1 MALDGN
7 FCDSLRDGLLTSFVD
22 ASLAS
27 EQNLRA
33 QLLANNMSGSGTKVI
48 SVLEQELSRC
58 QQFDFSVAFITMG
71 GITPLLQTFKELETR
86 GIKGRILTTDYLQF
100 TDPRALEKLAG
111 LSNIEIKFFRT
122 EEAGQAGFHTKG
134 YIFDQGQLRSIIV
147 GSSNLTQTALTVNQE
162 WNARLVSAAEGEF
175 ARQIQTEFDALWEH
189 SASHPLDDVLDDYQV
204 EYERTKAVRQRFF
217 SAEPKLS
224 AELSFREIRPNTM
237 QKRLADTGKTYAS
250 AFALKAIRPK
260 RALFLV
266 HREQIARKSLQSYR
280 HVMGNDY
287 TYGVFIGQQQ
297 ETDRDIVFAT
307 MQTMVK
313 HLNDGPFSPTD
324 FDVIVIDEVHR
335 AGADSYKSIMEHF
348 RPKLWFGMTAT
359 PERPDGFDVYG
370 LFGHNILTEIR
381 LQQALEN
388 DLLCPFHYFG
398 ISGLEINDKD
408 YELKDFSKLVSD
420 DRVDHI
426 LKQSDY
432 YGYSGSRLKALVFCS
447 SNEEARLLSQK
458 FNARGLR
465 TVHLSGNDSQSA
477 REEACRRLALEAGDE
492 ALDYIFS
499 VDIFNEGID
508 IPEVNQVILL
518 RPTQSPIVFVQQ
530 IGRGLRKHDTKE
542 YVVILDFI
550 GQYNNNF
557 LIPVALS
564 GDRTYNKDYMRR
576 VVATGT
582 QVLSGP
588 SSIHFDAVSRKRIY
602 EAIDSART
610 NTITSLREPYRLL
623 KFKLGRIPSILDFD
637 VHGLIDPIKIFE
649 ACGTYYAFLKKME
662 KDGEDFGEMDAAAQ
676 KYLSYLTQRLGNA
689 QRVSEILVLELIL
702 NGEHDN
708 LKSAFIANFVRRFSS
723 NPSEAHLQSCE
734 RILTSN
740 FWRTQKEKE
749 DNSNCAVIEI
759 EEDGEWRAAGAFVS
773 TLSANQLFNQELKD
787 LIEFIKIRYELT
799 YEGGYGNTLLKLYE
813 RYTYEDVCRMLDWS
827 RNITAQNI
835 GGYFYDKSSR
845 TLPVFVN
852 YNKDDHAIAYEDHF
866 VSENHMVALS
876 KTKRK
881 VSSSDADHIFK
892 RTSEDKDNRIYLFV
906 RKNKDDAEA
915 KSFYFLGEIY
925 AEGEPEPVK
934 VKGDDAFEI
943 NYRLRVPVRND
954 IYTYL
959 TS

>member
-1 MALDGN
+1 M
-7 FCDSLRDGLLTSFVD
+7 
-22 ASLAS
+22 
-27 EQNLRA
+27 
-33 QLLANNMSGSGTKVI
+33 
-48 SVLEQELSRC
+48 
-58 QQFDFSVAFITMG
+58 
-71 GITPLLQTFKELETR
+71 
-86 GIKGRILTTDYLQF
+86 
-100 TDPRALEKLAG
+100 
-111 LSNIEIKFFRT
+111 
-122 EEAGQAGFHTKG
+122 
-134 YIFDQGQLRSIIV
+134 
-147 GSSNLTQTALTVNQE
+147 
-162 WNARLVSAAEGEF
+162 SAAEGEF
-175 ARQIQTEFDALWEH
+175 ARQIQTEFDVLWEH
-189 SASHPLDDVLDDYQV
+189 PASHALEDVLDDYRI
-204 EYERTKAVRQRFF
+204 EYEQTKTVRRAFF
-217 SAEPKLS
+217 SQEPTL
-224 AELSFREIRPNTM
+224 AGELAHHEIRPNAM
-237 QKRLADTGKTYAS
+237 QKRLADNLLTLMRKEEPGADITVPKKGLLISATGTGKTYAS
-250 AFALKAIRPK
+250 AFALKAIQPK

-266 HREQIARKSLQSYR
+266 HREQIARKSLESYR
-280 HVMGNDY
+280 HVMGQSY

-313 HLNDGPFSPTD
+313 HLNDGTFAPTE

-335 AGADSYKSIMEHF
+335 AGAASYDRIMQHF
-348 RPKLWFGMTAT
+348 KPKLWFGMTAT

-381 LQQALEN
+381 LQQALAN

-398 ISGLEINDKD
+398 ISGLSVNDKD
-408 YELKDFSKLVSD
+408 YETKDFSKLASD
-420 DRVDHI
+420 DRVEHI
-426 LKQSDY
+426 LKQSAY
-432 YGYSGSRLKALVFCS
+432 YGYSGVRLKALVFCG
-447 SNEEARLLSQK
+447 SNEEARLLSEK
-458 FNARGLR
+458 FNSRGLR
-465 TVHLSGNDSQSA
+465 TVHLSGSDSQST
-477 REEACRRLALEAGDE
+477 REDTCRRLALDEGDV
-492 ALDYIFS
+492 ALDYVFS

-530 IGRGLRKHDTKE
+530 IGRGLRKHESKE

-550 GQYNNNF
+550 GEYNNNF

-576 VVATGT
+576 VVSTGT

-588 SSIHFDAVSRKRIY
+588 SSIHFDAISRERIY
-602 EAIDSART
+602 KAIDSART
-610 NTITSLREPYRLL
+610 NTMSSLREAYRLL

-637 VHGLIDPIKIFE
+637 VHGLIDPMKIFD
-649 ACGTYYAFLKKME
+649 ACGTYYDFLKKME

-689 QRVSEILVLELIL
+689 QRLSESVVIELIL
-702 NGEHDN
+702 KGERDQ
-708 LKSAFIANFVRRFSS
+708 LKAAFVADFVQRFSTR
-723 NPSEAHLQSCE
+723 PSEAHIQSCE
-734 RILTSN
+734 RILTSD
-740 FWRTQKEKE
+740 FWRTQKEKK
-749 DNSNCAVIEI
+749 DNADCAVIELDD
-759 EEDGEWRAAGAFVS
+759 DGEWRAADTFVT
-773 TLSANQLFNQELKD
+773 TLSANPLLTRELKD
-787 LIEFIKIRYELT
+787 LTEFIKTRYELT
-799 YEGGYGNTLLKLYE
+799 YKGGYGNTLLKLYE

-835 GGYFYDKSSR
+835 GGYFYDKPSR

-852 YNKDDHAIAYEDHF
+852 YNKDEDAIAYEDHF

-881 VSSSDADHIFK
+881 VNSSDADHIFK
-892 RTSEDKDNRIYLFV
+892 RTEEDKDNRIYLFV

-915 KSFYFLGEIY
+915 KSFYFLGEID

-934 VKGDDAFEI
+934 VDGGADAFEI